1 MKDVSKNKIDN
12 ILLDIKSLSNEELSS
27 LVQGLPS
34 GVLEMAYREQELKF
48 RMEDVICQAENLGIE
63 VDDEDVR
70 SIAEE
75 FINKQ
80 DCNVSENELFEDILS
95 RYDKCSKEME

>member
-12 ILLDIKSLSNEELSS
+12 ILSEIKSLSNEELSS
-27 LVQGLPS
+27 LVQELPS
-34 GVLEMAYREQELKF
+34 NVLEMAYREQELKF
-48 RMEDVICQAENLGIE
+48 RMEDVICQAENLGID
-63 VDDEDVR
+63 VYDEDVR

>member
-12 ILLDIKSLSNEELSS
+12 ILSEIKSLSNEELSS
-27 LVQGLPS
+27 LIQGLPS
-34 GVLEMAYREQELKF
+34 SVLEMAYREQELKF
-48 RMEDVICQAENLGIE
+48 RMEDVIRQAENLGIE

-80 DCNVSENELFEDILS
+80 DCNFSENELFEDILS